1 MKKLAIV
8 LYIFLLAIG
17 VFVNLYGQQTEA
29 GENAQV
35 MIPDQAIRLRILA
48 NSDSDEDQALKRKVR
63 DAVNEQ
69 INGWVAHLTS
79 FSQAEQVIRLHLP
92 DIEKTV
98 ADVLKKEKSDQT
110 YHVQFGKVH
119 FPTKIY
125 GNYIYPA
132 GEYQAILITLG
143 EGKGANWWCVLFP
156 PLCFLDF
163 SNGEAVKAEEGAKT
177 EMAPA
182 SEEAEAHKNEEH
194 VNKKV
199 VNKHQPEKDNATF
212 VKKEKTTKDHEQEE
226 TENAP
231 ALQAAGA
238 GTAVMSSSDVVVN
251 DDDDKVEVKFFIKEM
266 IGKIWP

>member
-17 VFVNLYGQQTEA
+17 VFVNVYGQQTEA

-177 EMAPA
+177 EVTPA
-182 SEEAEAHKNEEH
+182 SEEAHTSEEH
-194 VNKKV
+194 MNKKV
-199 VNKHQPEKDNATF
+199 VNKQQPEKDNATF

-226 TENAP
+226 TENSP

>member
-17 VFVNLYGQQTEA
+17 VFVNVYGQQTEA

-177 EMAPA
+177 EVTPA
-182 SEEAEAHKNEEH
+182 SEEAHKSEEH
-194 VNKKV
+194 MNKKV
-199 VNKHQPEKDNATF
+199 VNKQQPEKDNATF

-226 TENAP
+226 TENSP